1 MILIYITI
9 YATSRSVKFFKDN
22 SNTIASLDKSH
33 KKLLIINLLFIL
45 ISLYIQFYLL
55 LFYNNVIPLYIT
67 LISILSLLSYYF
79 ISIYSIIK
87 TVNLE
92 LTQRDLEQSEL
103 HNKTLQVLYNNVS
116 GFKHDFSNILTA
128 FGGLISSK
136 NIENLEKYYDKILIE
151 FNINNNLSTL
161 NPKVINNPAI
171 YNILAT
177 KYYKADELGITI
189 NLQVFINLNELKLDI
204 YEFCRILGILLD
216 NAIDASSKC
225 DEKIINIDFHDI
237 KVRKCQV
244 ISIENTY
251 PDPNIDIGKLFDKG
265 YTSKTE
271 NKEAHGIGLWQVS
284 KMLKKY
290 NNVIL
295 DTSKDEKY
303 FKQELV
309 IYY

>member
-1 MILIYITI
+1 M
-9 YATSRSVKFFKDN
+9 
-22 SNTIASLDKSH
+22 
-33 KKLLIINLLFIL
+33 
-45 ISLYIQFYLL
+45 
-55 LFYNNVIPLYIT
+55 
-67 LISILSLLSYYF
+67 
-79 ISIYSIIK
+79 
-87 TVNLE
+87 
-92 LTQRDLEQSEL
+92 
-103 HNKTLQVLYNNVS
+103 
-116 GFKHDFSNILTA
+116 
-128 FGGLISSK
+128 
-136 NIENLEKYYDKILIE
+136 
-151 FNINNNLSTL
+151 
-161 NPKVINNPAI
+161 
-171 YNILAT
+171 
-177 KYYKADELGITI
+177 
-189 NLQVFINLNELKLDI
+189 
-204 YEFCRILGILLD
+204 D

>member
-136 NIENLEKYYDKILIE
+136 NK
-151 FNINNNLSTL
+151 
-161 NPKVINNPAI
+161 
-171 YNILAT
+171 
-177 KYYKADELGITI
+177 
-189 NLQVFINLNELKLDI
+189 
-204 YEFCRILGILLD
+204 
-216 NAIDASSKC
+216 
-225 DEKIINIDFHDI
+225 
-237 KVRKCQV
+237 
-244 ISIENTY
+244 
-251 PDPNIDIGKLFDKG
+251 
-265 YTSKTE
+265 
-271 NKEAHGIGLWQVS
+271 
-284 KMLKKY
+284 
-290 NNVIL
+290 
-295 DTSKDEKY
+295 
-303 FKQELV
+303 LV
-309 IYY
+309 IAD